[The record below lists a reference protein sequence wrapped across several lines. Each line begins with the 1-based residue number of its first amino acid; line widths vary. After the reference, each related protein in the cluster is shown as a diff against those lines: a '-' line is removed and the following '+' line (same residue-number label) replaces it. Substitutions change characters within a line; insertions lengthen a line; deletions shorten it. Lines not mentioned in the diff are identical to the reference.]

1 MNRFDLGFN
10 IFPSLNSK
18 SRLVNRTLFLLSR
31 SLLLLVIHLIEKL
44 LDGIVPI
51 DGNRQ

>member
-31 SLLLLVIHLIEKL
+31 SLLLLVIHLIKK
-44 LDGIVPI
+44 
-51 DGNRQ
+51 